1 MPEAGYGFLPS
12 GSRNFWWVAPCGGR
26 EIKKLGSALA
36 RHTGQE
42 ESEAVHHLW
51 GRLGILLQRG
61 NAAILGNRI
70 PNFPPPQVDGLNE

>member
-12 GSRNFWWVAPCGGR
+12 GSRNFWLVAPCWGEGGQETR
-26 EIKKLGSALA
+26 L

-51 GRLGILLQRG
+51 GRLAILLQRG

-70 PNFPPPQVDGLNE
+70 PNFPPPQIDGLHQ